1 MDDKE
6 FSYLLKGELK
16 GPKFRNFAYLDFYF
30 SSNFDAIFLSL
41 KELTVVCGWISLIS
55 YSF

>member
-6 FSYLLKGELK
+6 FSYFILKRGLK

-30 SSNFDAIFLSL
+30 SSNFDAIFYL
-41 KELTVVCGWISLIS
+41 
-55 YSF
+55 